1 MGKSKTSH
9 LLLKSRSFVPPVALL
24 ALVVLL
30 WQCFRPSALCQ
41 SFVLIGLVIGFAW
54 LVNEVITFAG
64 FYLKLGENHEEHT
77 AEQRYD
83 PDTSTLEML
92 YKEQWKEYHHTEY
105 MIFVFVAA
113 VSAADVA
120 LLQVGRESMQ
130 TIASLT
136 IATILGLFSVLVT
149 WRQNGSRHYR
159 MKVITRL
166 EKLLHIN
173 GVVGK
178 EHRTAPRLSTTLLV
192 LSILLFLVPLFFL
205 LAAARC

>member
-1 MGKSKTSH
+1 MDKSKTSR
-9 LLLKSRSFVPPVALL
+9 LLLKSKSFIPPVALIFF
-24 ALVVLL
+24 VLL
-30 WQCFRPSALCQ
+30 WLCLRPPALCQ
-41 SFVLIGLVIGFAW
+41 FLPLIGFVIGLAW
-54 LVNEVITFAG
+54 LANEAISFAG
-64 FYLKLGENHEEHT
+64 YYLKLGEAHEEHT
-77 AEQRYD
+77 AEQQYH

-92 YKEQWKEYHHTEY
+92 YEEQWKEYHHTEY
-105 MIFVFVAA
+105 MIFVFLAA

-120 LLQVGRESMQ
+120 LLQVGRESMR

-149 WRQNGSRHYR
+149 WRQNQSRHYR
-159 MKVITRL
+159 MEVIKRI

-173 GVVGK
+173 GIFRK